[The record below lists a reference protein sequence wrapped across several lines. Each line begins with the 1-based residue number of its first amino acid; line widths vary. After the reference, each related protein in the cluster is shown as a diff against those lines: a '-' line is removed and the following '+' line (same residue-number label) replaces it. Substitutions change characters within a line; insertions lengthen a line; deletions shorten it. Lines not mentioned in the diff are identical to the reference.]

1 MTAKVSHAYA
11 GRQVGVA
18 LRSRNVGHQNLH
30 EARSTC
36 NHDIPDAFTRLELG
50 GACENRRLLPD
61 VRLLK
66 VAAMAIHGA

>member
-1 MTAKVSHAYA
+1 MEA
-11 GRQVGVA
+11 GRRA
-18 LRSRNVGHQNLH
+18 IRHKNLH

-36 NHDIPDAFTRLELG
+36 NHDIPDAFARLELG
-50 GACENRRLLPD
+50 GACENGRLLPD